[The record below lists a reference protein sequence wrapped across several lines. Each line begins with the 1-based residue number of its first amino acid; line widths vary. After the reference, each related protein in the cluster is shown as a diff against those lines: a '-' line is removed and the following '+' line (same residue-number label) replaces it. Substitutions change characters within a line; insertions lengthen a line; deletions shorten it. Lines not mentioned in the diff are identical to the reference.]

1 MFHGKMTDFVSFPLF
16 EFTVIIKLKDF
27 DSESH

>member
-16 EFTVIIKLKDF
+16 EFTVTIKLKDF

>member
-1 MFHGKMTDFVSFPLF
+1 MFHGKMTDFVSFLLF
-16 EFTVIIKLKDF
+16 EFTVIIKPKDF

>member
-1 MFHGKMTDFVSFPLF
+1 MFHGKMTDFVSFLLF
-16 EFTVIIKLKDF
+16 KFTVIIKLKDF